1 MSPRILLAEDPP
13 LYLEAVQERLR
24 RLLPDAELLLAARLD
39 DAISM
44 AQGRETGL
52 DLVLLDYNMPGIDD
66 ADGVSKAIDSMP
78 SVPIAIMSGIATPE
92 EVQRVIKA
100 GARGFLPK
108 SMSSNQFNA
117 AITLLLSG
125 GTYLPTDILTSLMT
139 DTAAAQKEETAFDAK
154 ARELGETLGSLT
166 GRELEVM
173 KRLTVGWS
181 NKEIGREL
189 NLAEITVKLHVRQI
203 LKKLHLRNRSEA
215 AALGT
220 RAGLV

>member
-1 MSPRILLAEDPP
+1 MSPRILLADDHP
-13 LYLEAVQERLR
+13 LYLEAVQERLQ

-39 DAISM
+39 EAISK
-44 AQGRETGL
+44 AQASDAAL

-66 ADGVSKAIDSMP
+66 AEGVSKAIDTMP
-78 SVPIAIMSGIATPE
+78 SVPVAIMSGIATPE
-92 EVQRVIKA
+92 EVQKVIKA

-108 SMSSNQFNA
+108 SMSSSQFNA

-139 DTAAAQKEETAFDAK
+139 DAESGQKEKSAFDAQ
-154 ARELGETLGSLT
+154 ARELNEALTALT

-173 KRLTVGWS
+173 KRLTVGLS

-203 LKKLHLRNRSEA
+203 LKKLSLRNRSEA

-220 RAGLV
+220 RARLA